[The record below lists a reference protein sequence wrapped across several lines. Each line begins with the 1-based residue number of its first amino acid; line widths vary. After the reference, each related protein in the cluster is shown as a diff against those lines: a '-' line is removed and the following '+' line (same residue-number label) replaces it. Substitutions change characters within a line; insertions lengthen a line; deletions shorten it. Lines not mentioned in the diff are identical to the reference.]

1 MVASIYN
8 DQNLARSPAATFGH
22 FVEVCGMLT
31 MHDRKKR
38 RENDLTVTDALCKAL
53 GWYFPL
59 MAKMRMRS
67 IEDLVFRKYP
77 YACPYCGL
85 APHRDAQCKLVQG
98 AAILDHA
105 RLRRR
110 YPENSERRPAGL
122 DEWQLMFQ
130 EIYPREADD
139 RGRSTIG
146 LFEELGELAEAIRV
160 FDKYPMYFMGEAA
173 DIFSYL
179 MGIANEHALR
189 LAQDQGKEFSFELE
203 FLKRYPGLCMQ
214 CGSRICV
221 CPPIPQ
227 ATVGRMAKE
236 LEIVAD
242 ETPFLDDPA
251 NFTREGQDIAHR
263 VLERVGGYEGLSSSG
278 LPFDRGDANHA
289 LMMLCLKV
297 ADAVA
302 AERPEFADKL
312 RAEALKLGT
321 EQAPPGTAS
330 RQIDIT
336 SLLRDLSQTWRNLD
350 EHAKDKIKSSNE
362 LVGDLS
368 GILEKVRVL
377 FLTCSPSDDE
387 RLRVDV
393 ELRAA
398 MQAINNHARITVK
411 ALPATTI
418 DDFRRALLSD
428 EFEIVHFSG
437 HADHETLVFETADGM
452 SSPVPLTAIAE
463 QIGRYPSVKC
473 VLLNAC
479 ESVKALSTPISQITV
494 GMDKNIGD
502 AAAVEFTRGFYDA
515 LGAGRPIEFA
525 IDEGIHAVKLKR
537 LDATPIKVLR
547 APASHREP

>member
-1 MVASIYN
+1 MTA
-8 DQNLARSPAATFGH
+8 
-22 FVEVCGMLT
+22 
-31 MHDRKKR
+31 KKR

-105 RLRRR
+105 RLRRLYR
-110 YPENSERRPAGL
+110 ENSERRPAGL

-160 FDKYPMYFMGEAA
+160 FDKYPMYFLGEAA
-173 DIFSYL
+173 DVFSYL

-189 LAQDQGKEFSFELE
+189 VAQDQGKEFSFELE
-203 FLKRYPGLCMQ
+203 FLRRYPGLCMQ

-251 NFTREGQDIAHR
+251 NFAREGQHIAHR
-263 VLERVGGYEGLSSSG
+263 VLERVGGYERLSSSG

-330 RQIDIT
+330 RHIDIT
-336 SLLRDLSQTWRNLD
+336 SLLRDLSETWRNLD
-350 EHAKDKIKSSNE
+350 EREKDKIKSSND
-362 LVGDLS
+362 LVGDLG

-377 FLTCSPSDDE
+377 FLTCSPSDEE

-398 MQAINNHARITVK
+398 IEAISSHDRITVK

-452 SSPVPLTAIAE
+452 SNPVPLTSISE
-463 QIGRYPSVKC
+463 QIAR
-473 VLLNAC
+473 
-479 ESVKALSTPISQITV
+479 
-494 GMDKNIGD
+494 
-502 AAAVEFTRGFYDA
+502 
-515 LGAGRPIEFA
+515 
-525 IDEGIHAVKLKR
+525 
-537 LDATPIKVLR
+537 
-547 APASHREP
+547 